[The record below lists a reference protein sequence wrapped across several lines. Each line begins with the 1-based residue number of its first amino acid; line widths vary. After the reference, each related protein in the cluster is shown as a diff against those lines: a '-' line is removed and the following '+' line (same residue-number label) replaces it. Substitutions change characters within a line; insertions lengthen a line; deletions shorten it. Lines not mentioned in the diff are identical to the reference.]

1 MLYGKLYSSLKL
13 LFLSCSECATASKP
27 AKFVG
32 RPIIDFEEVSER
44 TKTRC
49 SVEAVEVAN
58 ANMNIEKL
66 CIAPREQLK
75 LAGRPQDTQVL
86 KAIQK
91 PEEDRSM
98 MTGPVTYMD
107 DEALA
112 LLFDCRLS
120 KEDYTTPH
128 KGACEQRANLY
139 PFYHNAL
146 LAKK

>member
-1 MLYGKLYSSLKL
+1 
-13 LFLSCSECATASKP
+13 
-27 AKFVG
+27 
-32 RPIIDFEEVSER
+32 
-44 TKTRC
+44 
-49 SVEAVEVAN
+49 
-58 ANMNIEKL
+58 MNIEKL

-120 KEDYTTPH
+120 KEDYMTPH
-128 KGACEQRANLY
+128 KEHVNKEPTYIQCNSVWES
-139 PFYHNAL
+139 FCF
-146 LAKK
+146 